1 MSCNCSDSQLYS
13 KCCCQE
19 CLPPQPSQGPQG
31 VPGEKGDPGTPGQ
44 NGVNAYTEVES
55 AGSVPAVGNTVVL
68 SVVNAQWVV
77 DGQNIY
83 IEGIGYYEVQ
93 SHTDT
98 TITAKNT
105 GAPGNASP
113 GDPIPIGA
121 GVGPAGYEGSPP
133 VSPLPV
139 EDGGTNADNA
149 TDAFTNLSPITN
161 QGDIIIGGSGGVPAR
176 LAAGTNGRV
185 LTVVSGS
192 PSWQPP
198 SVNAANITGIVD
210 VANGGTGASTESG
223 ARTNLDVPGLSDS
236 NTFTGSSNI
245 FEITSEFTVRHT
257 TNANAIQVLGDGTF
271 LIKDDSDDVAIDV
284 DNRTLN
290 GSWRQPTVAY
300 TTANSSSFSTWSNV
314 ETVISTYS
322 LTGAQTIT
330 LPSGT
335 DGRVVRI
342 IDGAGNA
349 STNNITIARAGSD
362 TILGATSYVLNNN
375 YGAVAFIYNA
385 STTDWKIL
393 P

>member
-55 AGSVPAVGNTVVL
+55 AGTVPAVGNTVVL
-68 SVVNAQWVV
+68 SVANAQWVV

-113 GDPIPIGA
+113 GNPIPVGA

-185 LTVVSGS
+185 LTVVSGV
-192 PSWQPP
+192 PAWQPP
-198 SVNAANITGIVD
+198 SVSAGSITGTLPI
-210 VANGGTGASTESG
+210 ANGGTGATTISG
-223 ARTNLDVPGLSDS
+223 ARTSLQVPGISAN
-236 NTFTGSSNI
+236 NTFTGNNTFDLTGDYFRIAKSGGYI
-245 FEITSEFTVRHT
+245 VEINPTANEWTIDDLSGNTVIDVQNKRILGSWLQT
-257 TNANAIQVLGDGTF
+257 QIPYATANAATY
-271 LIKDDSDDVAIDV
+271 
-284 DNRTLN
+284 N
-290 GSWRQPTVAY
+290 
-300 TTANSSSFSTWSNV
+300 TWTNV
-314 ETVISTYS
+314 STVISTYS

-349 STNNITIARAGSD
+349 STNNITIARTAFD

-385 STTDWKIL
+385 ATTDWKIL